1 MKLRDLA
8 ETLNDIVEDLAEDE
22 NPEVRLAMQP
32 NYPLQYSVSD
42 AVMVE
47 VDGKD
52 FLYIAEGGQN
62 GYLNGAARE
71 ALGW

>member
-1 MKLRDLA
+1 MKLRDIV

-22 NPEVRLAMQP
+22 NPEVRFAAQP
-32 NYPLQYSVSD
+32 SYPLEHSISDLVSV
-42 AVMVE
+42 E
-47 VDGKD
+47 IEGKD
-52 FLYIAEGGQN
+52 YIYFAEGGQT

>member
-8 ETLNDIVEDLAEDE
+8 ETLSAAVEDLAEDE
-22 NPEVRLAMQP
+22 NPTVRFAQQP
-32 NYPLQYSVSD
+32 NYPLEYSVSD

-47 VDGKD
+47 VDGVD
-52 FLYIAEGGQN
+52 FMYIAEGGQI